1 MEKVKEI
8 VVKHGNAKEN
18 LIQIM
23 LELQQLSGRNYLP
36 SEWVSYVA
44 ESLDLPLSKVYGVI
58 TFYAMFNTEPKG
70 KYLIEVCKSGPCHVS
85 GSESIL
91 HMLEKELDVK
101 PGETTKDEVFT
112 LMLSSCF
119 GACDIA
125 PAIKIGEAVYGN
137 LTQEKLKDII
147 ISYREGLNY
156 GKN

>member
-1 MEKVKEI
+1 MEKVKE
-8 VVKHGNAKEN
+8 VLDKFGNAKEN

-23 LELQQLSGRNYLP
+23 LELQLLSGKNYLP
-36 SEWVSYVA
+36 AEWVSYVA

-58 TFYAMFNTEPKG
+58 TFYAMFGMEPRG

-85 GSESIL
+85 GAENVI
-91 HMLEKELDVK
+91 HMLEKELGIK
-101 PGETTKDEVFT
+101 PGQTTGDGIFT

-125 PAIKIGEAVYGN
+125 PAIKIGENVYGN
-137 LTQEKLKDII
+137 LTEGSLKDIV